1 MISMSEN
8 TTNNLIDAA
17 KTFGIG
23 TVFLCVASWLLWT
36 RLDAQW
42 ASRELEM
49 QNLRSDITSEREYIR
64 TKFTEVI
71 ERNTEAFKD
80 LKQELSRRPE

>member
-1 MISMSEN
+1 MSDS
-8 TTNNLIDAA
+8 TTNSLVDAA

-42 ASRELEM
+42 SSREAEM
-49 QNLRSDITSEREYIR
+49 TSLRADITIEREYIR

-71 ERNTEAFKD
+71 ERNTEAFND
-80 LKQELSRRPE
+80 LKQELSRRE

>member
-1 MISMSEN
+1 MSDS
-8 TTNNLIDAA
+8 TTNSLIEAA

-23 TVFLCVASWLLWT
+23 TVFLCVASGLLWT
-36 RLDAQW
+36 RLDSQW
-42 ASRELEM
+42 ASREGEM
-49 QNLRSDITSEREYIR
+49 QSLRAEIGNEREYIR

-71 ERNTEAFKD
+71 ERNTEAFND